1 MKMADGAGYCIE
13 FLHAGC
19 QTNEICYNE
28 CLAKYGKPKTAYGYC
43 LTDPQNHV
51 SCDCLIVC

>member
-1 MKMADGAGYCIE
+1 MADGAGYCIE